1 MPGRFEADRGRR
13 PCRCSARLGTSLT
26 ATIRSPVA
34 QGLLARALT
43 DTLSGV
49 QKGPRL
55 RGELRRLGIGALRK
69 AVSRRAGCR
78 QQQK

>member
-1 MPGRFEADRGRR
+1 MPGRFEADRGR

-49 QKGPRL
+49 HEGARL
-55 RGELRRLGIGALRK
+55 LGEMRRLGIGAEK
-69 AVSRRAGCR
+69 SR
-78 QQQK
+78 